1 MDNSAASTN
10 PASNP
15 NLWSGG
21 NNPYAC
27 GKTTDKVF
35 LLSQQEATTGVHLR
49 DKGITEDY
57 GFDEYDRWVGDS
69 NGTTTSTRIR
79 VTTDYAKATGANQ
92 NSTACSGGFWWLLS
106 PNYDYEGYARGIN
119 GLGDAYDYGIVNYTN
134 GGVVPA
140 LCIPVSH
147 LP

>member
-21 NNPYAC
+21 NNPYVC
-27 GKTTDKVF
+27 DNITDKVF
-35 LLSQQEATTGVHLR
+35 LLSTKEATTS
-49 DKGITEDY
+49 EY
-57 GFDEYDRWVGDS
+57 GFIETNGSDS
-69 NGTTTSTRIR
+69 ARIR

-92 NSTACSGGFWWLLS
+92 NSTAGSGGFWWLLS

>member
-35 LLSQQEATTGVHLR
+35 LLSQQEATAA
-49 DKGITEDY
+49 DY
-57 GFDEYDRWVGDS
+57 GFAAYDEYVGDG
-69 NGTTTSTRIR
+69 NGTSISTRIR

-92 NSTACSGGFWWLLS
+92 NSTAGSGGFWWLLS

-140 LCIPVSH
+140 LSIS
-147 LP
+147 LGGN